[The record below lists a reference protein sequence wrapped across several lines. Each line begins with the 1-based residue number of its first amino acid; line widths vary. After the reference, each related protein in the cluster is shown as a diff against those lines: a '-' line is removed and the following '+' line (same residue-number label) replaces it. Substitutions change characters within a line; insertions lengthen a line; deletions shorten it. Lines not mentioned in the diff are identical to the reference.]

1 MCNRCRQR
9 CRLKTEELND
19 ANLFSYL
26 SFIIYFSIG
35 SSKNLIKK
43 MFKPT
48 TIKDIA
54 KALNLSTSTVSRA
67 LRGGYEISEET
78 KKIVLE
84 YAEKINFTRN
94 PIALSLKERRSYSIG
109 IIVCEVAN
117 VFFSQA
123 IAGIESIAYNKGYHV
138 VISQSHDQYEREV
151 TNIQHLANRSVDGII
166 ISLAAETKDYSH
178 IEKLHEQGLPI
189 VFFDRIL
196 EGIQTHKVTSNNTQG
211 AFDATEFLISKGCKK
226 IAHLANAPQ
235 LSITKQRQI
244 GYENALKKHGIPIR
258 NEYVKYCEHGGSE
271 KNEVELAVKSLLNL
285 PEKPDAIFVASDRLS
300 MSCLAAIKK
309 YNTGADLVIAGFSN
323 SDVVDLLKPSLSCVR
338 QPAFEMGRIATEM
351 LISLIESKYPVE
363 EFETKIL
370 NTTFQ
375 INE

>member
-1 MCNRCRQR
+1 
-9 CRLKTEELND
+9 
-19 ANLFSYL
+19 
-26 SFIIYFSIG
+26 
-35 SSKNLIKK
+35 

-54 KALNLSTSTVSRA
+54 LALNISTSTVSRA

-78 KKIVLE
+78 KKKVLD

-123 IAGIESIAYNKGYHV
+123 IDGIESIAYNKGYHV

-151 TNIQHLANRSVDGII
+151 INIQHLANRSVDGII

-196 EGIQTHKVTSNNTQG
+196 ESMDTHKVTSNNVKG
-211 AFDATEFLISKGCKK
+211 AFEATEFLISKGCTK

-235 LSITKQRQI
+235 LSITEQRKT
-244 GYENALKKHGIPIR
+244 GYKDALKKHGIPFREDYI
-258 NEYVKYCEHGGSE
+258 KYCEHGGSMQG
-271 KNEVELAVKSLLNL
+271 EVEQAVKAILNL

-300 MSCLAAIKK
+300 MACLSALKK
-309 YNTGADLVIAGFSN
+309 YNPSDDIIVAGFSN
-323 SDVVDLLKPSLSCVR
+323 SDVVNLLKPSLTCVR

-351 LISLIESKYPVE
+351 LINLIESKRTTDT
-363 EFETKIL
+363 FETKIL
-370 NTTFQ
+370 DTTLY

>member
-1 MCNRCRQR
+1 
-9 CRLKTEELND
+9 
-19 ANLFSYL
+19 
-26 SFIIYFSIG
+26 
-35 SSKNLIKK
+35 

-54 KALNLSTSTVSRA
+54 LALNISTSTVSRA

-78 KKIVLE
+78 KKKVLD

-123 IAGIESIAYNKGYHV
+123 IDGIESIAYNKGYHV

-151 TNIQHLANRSVDGII
+151 INIQHLANRSVDGII

-196 EGIQTHKVTSNNTQG
+196 ESMDTHKVTSNNVKG
-211 AFDATEFLISKGCKK
+211 AFEATEFLISKGCKK

-235 LSITKQRQI
+235 LSITEQRKT
-244 GYENALKKHGIPIR
+244 GYKDALKKHGIPFREDYI
-258 NEYVKYCEHGGSE
+258 KYCEHGGSMQG
-271 KNEVELAVKSLLNL
+271 EVEQAVKAILNL

-300 MSCLAAIKK
+300 MACLSALKK
-309 YNTGADLVIAGFSN
+309 YNPEDDIIVAGFSN
-323 SDVVDLLKPSLSCVR
+323 SDVVNLLKPSLTCVR

-351 LISLIESKYPVE
+351 LISLIESKRTTE
-363 EFETKIL
+363 KFETKIL
-370 NTTFQ
+370 DTTLY

>member
-1 MCNRCRQR
+1 
-9 CRLKTEELND
+9 
-19 ANLFSYL
+19 
-26 SFIIYFSIG
+26 
-35 SSKNLIKK
+35 

-54 KALNLSTSTVSRA
+54 LALNISTSTVSRA

-78 KKIVLE
+78 KKKVLD

-123 IAGIESIAYNKGYHV
+123 IDGIESIAYNKGYHV

-151 TNIQHLANRSVDGII
+151 INIQHLANRSVDGII

-196 EGIQTHKVTSNNTQG
+196 ESMDTHKVTSNNVKG
-211 AFDATEFLISKGCKK
+211 AFEATEFLISKGCTK

-235 LSITKQRQI
+235 LSITEQRKT
-244 GYENALKKHGIPIR
+244 GYKEALKKHGIPFREDYI
-258 NEYVKYCEHGGSE
+258 KYCEHGGSMQG
-271 KNEVELAVKSLLNL
+271 EVEQAVKAILNL

-300 MSCLAAIKK
+300 MACLSALKK
-309 YNTGADLVIAGFSN
+309 YNPSDDIIVAGFSN
-323 SDVVDLLKPSLSCVR
+323 SDVVNLLKPSLTCVR

-351 LISLIESKYPVE
+351 LINLIESKRTTE
-363 EFETKIL
+363 NFETKIL
-370 NTTFQ
+370 DTTLY

>member
-1 MCNRCRQR
+1 M
-9 CRLKTEELND
+9 
-19 ANLFSYL
+19 Y
-26 SFIIYFSIG
+26 
-35 SSKNLIKK
+35 
-43 MFKPT
+43 KPAT
-48 TIKDIA
+48 LKDIA

-67 LRGGYEISEET
+67 LRGGYEISQET
-78 KKIVLE
+78 KKVVLD

-94 PIALSLKERRSYSIG
+94 PIALSLKERKSYSIG

-123 IAGIESIAYNKGYHV
+123 IDGIESIAYNKGYHV
-138 VISQSHDQYEREV
+138 IISQSHDQYEREV
-151 TNIQHLANRSVDGII
+151 INIQHLANRSVDGII
-166 ISLAAETKDYSH
+166 ISLAAETKDYKH

-196 EGIQTHKVTSNNTQG
+196 ESMKTHKVISNNYQG
-211 AFDATEFLISKGCKK
+211 AFDATEFLIKKGCKK

-235 LSITKQRQI
+235 LSITKERQI
-244 GYENALKKHGIPIR
+244 GYEEALQKHQILFDANYI
-258 NEYVKYCEHGGSE
+258 KYCEFGGS
-271 KNEVELAVKSLLNL
+271 KQGEVEDAVKALLNL

-300 MSCLAAIKK
+300 LGCLTALKK
-309 YNTGADLVIAGFSN
+309 YNKGKDLIVSGFSN
-323 SDVVDLLKPSLSCVR
+323 SDVVDLLKPSLSCIR

-370 NTTFQ
+370 DTTFH
-375 INE
+375 IHD